1 MLTFVQIQCGSSYSN
16 AHAGLGLAHTQ
27 LGTGTLQQLV
37 QQCTSGTRHPP
48 VWVILCSS
56 SSSNAQAGRDILQ
69 CGSYSTVV
77 QRQCEHAASNAKRER
92 VSTTPNTPLPHA
104 SSTPTAPLTRVSY
117 TCYTNC
123 YNTQKGKMVLPL
135 LRTLPLRTPL
145 QILLAIAKLLES

>member
-1 MLTFVQIQCGSSYSN
+1 MR
-16 AHAGLGLAHTQ
+16 
-27 LGTGTLQQLV
+27 QLV
-37 QQCTSGTRHPP
+37 QQCTCGTRSSSYSTRYRYAAAARPAMHKRDKTSSS
-48 VWVILCSS
+48 VGNICSS
-56 SSSNAQAGRDILQ
+56 SCSNAQAGRDIPQ
-69 CGSYSTVV
+69 CGSYYTGD

-135 LRTLPLRTPL
+135 LRTLPLRTPP
-145 QILLAIAKLLES
+145 QILLAIPKLLES